1 MIEVDIEQLSPDWF
15 KLRGAIP
22 TASNF
27 EKIVTSK
34 GEPSKQQQAYLYQLA
49 GESLIGRKEESYTNY
64 AMQRGIDLEP
74 EAKSFYE
81 FLTGNTLRQVGLCYQ
96 DERQKWA
103 CSPDGLIDDVGLY
116 ELKCP
121 LLHTHVNYL
130 LKGTVPT
137 EYIQQIQGSLMICG
151 YKWADFMSYY
161 PGVKP
166 LIIRVER
173 DERFISKLANELDR
187 FCMELAETIERLKEI

>member
-74 EAKSFYE
+74 EAKGFYE
-81 FLTGNTLRQVGLCYQ
+81 FITGNSLRQVGLCYQ
-96 DERQKWA
+96 DEQQKWA
-103 CSPDGLIDDVGLY
+103 CSPDGLIDDNGLF

-121 LLHTHVNYL
+121 LLHTHVAYL
-130 LKGTVPT
+130 LKGTLPV
-137 EYIQQIQGSLMICG
+137 EYVQQIQGSMMICDCQ
-151 YKWADFMSYY
+151 WADFMSYY

-173 DERFISKLANELDR
+173 DEEFISKLAKELDS
-187 FCMELAETIERLKEI
+187 FCDQLALTIKKLKEL

>member
-1 MIEVDIEQLSPDWF
+1 MIEVDIEQLSSDWF

-96 DERQKWA
+96 VVSNFHFIRTSRSNLPIGA
-103 CSPDGLIDDVGLY
+103 C
-116 ELKCP
+116 
-121 LLHTHVNYL
+121 
-130 LKGTVPT
+130 
-137 EYIQQIQGSLMICG
+137 
-151 YKWADFMSYY
+151 F
-161 PGVKP
+161 
-166 LIIRVER
+166 
-173 DERFISKLANELDR
+173 
-187 FCMELAETIERLKEI
+187 